1 MGSEKHMKHLMNK
14 ALLLLSGALLLASC
28 GPSTGMKAMPLE
40 ETKAPAGVLN
50 GGFESSNLDGWTV
63 EWGDAFSDDSVSSV
77 KTFSYDYDENHTEI
91 PVMQTGNWYLSGKGF
106 DGRHTFR
113 RTGAIR
119 SQKFTLDGDGSV
131 SLKIAG
137 AAVRRGKGEAPF
149 KDDAHLCYVGI
160 YTADNDRMVARIT
173 NEYFLEHTEDFVDVK
188 KYEKN
193 VYNTDNFTEYSVALD
208 DYLGKEMYI
217 RVVDND
223 QDIYYGYISVDDI
236 RVGGG
241 EAQPEG
247 SYYAKSHD
255 YLDDIEAPSIYEIKN
270 GGFETGSLAGWE
282 VLEGLAFSHEG
293 VNPES
298 TWWNECITY
307 DRDGDFHYGH
317 YLPAATGR
325 MRSSEFILGGS
336 GYVSFKLGGCQ
347 NNDLTYLSF
356 FVKDGDEA
364 IEVARYSNRKYWNFQ
379 FPFFANGMKLLNMIQ
394 YVADLTPYIGK
405 TMYIEAV
412 DHNASADDLGAM
424 TIDSIQTYHAT
435 KPGFYNVDHY
445 QAISMISPEVEIESE
460 YQVLNG
466 TFETGDLTGWEKS
479 WTNEDDR
486 IGYVSDAYG
495 WWDENYPYNKKGNY
509 LFTGVSDE
517 GNTGYLKSSSFTV
530 GGINKMSF
538 RMGGGRDPRLC
549 YVGVYDATTNEELAR
564 YANRDF
570 HDGDLALINKGINL
584 LNMVQYVA
592 DLSAF
597 EGKEVYLKVVDNAT
611 SAWGLIA
618 VDSFITYY
626 EDEASL
632 PEGKPARN
640 ILPKEAIGEVDG
652 AQVLNGDFETGDLT
666 GWTLSNNIGDIGF
679 SDAWWDEWYSYDHEG
694 DYFFSGWNGNE
705 RSMGT
710 LTSSPFVLSGQGYL
724 SFRLGGGKNPEKCR
738 VEIVDAETGEIYTT
752 YVNYMF
758 HQFEEPPLHRY
769 YYNGAPIDIAQD
781 GYHMANMVQYIGKV
795 DIAIGKKVVIRLVD
809 EAEDDW
815 GLLFADSFITYYE
828 GKEDLPKGYVAW
840 NSPVSS
846 GYQEYL
852 H

>member
-14 ALLLLSGALLLASC
+14 TLLLLSGALLLASC

-40 ETKAPAGVLN
+40 ETKAPTGVLN
-50 GGFESSNLDGWTV
+50 GGFESSDLQGWTV
-63 EWGDAFSDDSVSSV
+63 EWGDAFSDDSVSSA
-77 KTFSYDYDENHTEI
+77 KTFSYDYDDQHTEI

-131 SLKIAG
+131 SVKIAG

-317 YLPAATGR
+317 YLPSATGR

-356 FVKDGDEA
+356 FVKDGEKA
-364 IEVARYSNRKYWNFQ
+364 VEVARYSNRKYWNFQ

-412 DHNASADDLGAM
+412 DRNATADDLGAM
-424 TIDSIQTYHAT
+424 TIDSIQTYHET

-466 TFETGDLTGWEKS
+466 TFETGDLTGWETS
-479 WTNEDDR
+479 WTSEDDR
-486 IGYVSDAYG
+486 IGYISDAYG

-517 GNTGYLKSSSFTV
+517 GNTGYLRSSNFKV

-538 RMGGGRDPRLC
+538 RLGGGRDPRLC
-549 YVGVYDATTNEELAR
+549 YVGVYDAENDKELAR
-564 YANRDF
+564 FGNHYYRD
-570 HDGDLALINKGINL
+570 GNLALINKGTNL

-592 DLSAF
+592 DLSEF

-611 SAWGLIA
+611 KDWGLIA

-632 PEGKPARN
+632 PAGFEAVDV
-640 ILPKEAIGEVDG
+640 LPNEEPIGQAG
-652 AQVLNGDFETGDLT
+652 GYQVLNGNFETGDLT

-679 SDAWWDEWYSYDHEG
+679 APIWWDEWYAFNEEG
-694 DYFFSGWNGNE
+694 NYYFSGWNGSE
-705 RSMGT
+705 AATGT
-710 LTSSPFVLSGQGYL
+710 LTSSAFLVGGQNKM
-724 SFRLGGGKNPEKCR
+724 SFRLGGGRHSELCH
-738 VEIVDAETGEIYTT
+738 VELLDAENDNVLAT
-752 YVNYMF
+752 YSNYKF
-758 HQFEEPPLHRY
+758 FRFEDNPNRKY
-769 YYNGAPIDIAQD
+769 YYHGEPIDVAKD
-781 GYHMANMVQYIGKV
+781 GFYMANMATYIADLSEFAGRSVK
-795 DIAIGKKVVIRLVD
+795 IRLVD
-809 EAEDDW
+809 NAVDDW
-815 GLLFADSFITYYE
+815 GLLFADDFVTYYE
-828 GKEDLPKGYVAW
+828 EGATLPEGFEAR
-840 NSPVSS
+840 
-846 GYQEYL
+846 
-852 H
+852 

>member
-14 ALLLLSGALLLASC
+14 TLLLLSGALLLASC
-28 GPSTGMKAMPLE
+28 GSSTGMKAMPFE
-40 ETKAPAGVLN
+40 EAKAPAGVLN
-50 GGFESSNLDGWTV
+50 GGFESSDLQGWTV
-63 EWGDAFSDDSVSSV
+63 EWGDAFSDDSVSSA
-77 KTFSYDYDENHTEI
+77 KTFSYDYDDQHTEI

-131 SLKIAG
+131 SVKIAG

-236 RVGGG
+236 RIGDAA
-241 EAQPEG
+241 AQPQG
-247 SYYAKSHD
+247 TYYVKSRD
-255 YLDDIEAPSIYEIKN
+255 YVEDVEAPSIYEIKN

-282 VLEGLAFSHEG
+282 VLDGLAFSHEG

-317 YLPAATGR
+317 YLPSATGR

-356 FVKDGDEA
+356 FVKDGGKA
-364 IEVARYSNRKYWNFQ
+364 VEVARYSNRKYWNFQ

-412 DHNASADDLGAM
+412 DLNASADDLGAM
-424 TIDSIQTYHAT
+424 TIDSIQTYHLE

-445 QAISMISPEVEIESE
+445 QAISMISPDVEIESE
-460 YQVLNG
+460 YQVVNG
-466 TFETGDLTGWEKS
+466 TFEKGDLTGWTTS
-479 WTNEDDR
+479 WENESSR
-486 IGYVSDAYG
+486 IGYVTDAYG
-495 WWDENYPYNKKGNY
+495 WWDEGFPYNRKGQY
-509 LFTGVSDE
+509 CFTGVSDE
-517 GNTGYLKSSSFTV
+517 GNTGYLRSSNFKV

-538 RMGGGRDPRLC
+538 LLGGGRDPRLC
-549 YVGVYDATTNEELAR
+549 YLSVVDAETDEELAR
-564 YANRDF
+564 YGNRHF
-570 HDGDLALINKGINL
+570 HDIDTALINRGSNL
-584 LNMVQYVA
+584 LNMVQYIA

-597 EGKEVYLKVVDNAT
+597 EGKEVYLKLVDNAT
-611 SAWGLIA
+611 SAWGLLSA
-618 VDSFITYY
+618 DSFITYY

-632 PEGKPARN
+632 PEGYPAID
-640 ILPKEAIGEVDG
+640 ILPKEAIGEENG
-652 AQVLNGDFETGDLT
+652 YQVLNGDFETGDLT
-666 GWTLSNNIGDIGF
+666 GWTLSSKGEGQIGDIGF
-679 SDAWWDEWYSYDHEG
+679 DEVWWHEWYSFNMEG
-694 DYFFSGWNGNE
+694 YYFFSGMSGAE
-705 RSMGT
+705 AAKGS
-710 LTSSPFVLSGQGYL
+710 LTSSSFTVGGQNKM
-724 SFRLGGGKNPEKCR
+724 SFRLGGGGNPALCH
-738 VEIVDAETGEIYTT
+738 VDLIDAESEEVLATYT
-752 YVNYMF
+752 NHMF
-758 HQFEEPPLHRY
+758 QDHMARRY
-769 YYNGAPIDIAQD
+769 YYTGEPIDLAKD
-781 GYHMANMVQYIGKV
+781 GVYMANMVTYLADLSEFAGRSVK
-795 DIAIGKKVVIRLVD
+795 IRLVD
-809 EAEDDW
+809 EAENGW
-815 GLLFADSFITYYE
+815 GFLFADSFVTYYE
-828 GKEDLPKGYVAW
+828 EGASLPEGYGAR
-840 NSPVSS
+840 
-846 GYQEYL
+846 
-852 H
+852 